1 MRRKR
6 KVVAP
11 GDILGDD
18 LFAMGVKEQQLP
30 ADQKP
35 VGDCAGSGDQKESMA
50 GDTGADDS
58 AASAA
63 RETSR
68 PGGSGAGQADD
79 QRICPG
85 CESRAGRKWGQYR
98 LSCLECCVTLVE
110 STRPNKKAANGM
122 LWCIE
127 KHRSFTR
134 EQMLDEIRRRQE

>member
-1 MRRKR
+1 MRKKR
-6 KVVAP
+6 GVVAP
-11 GDILGDD
+11 GNLLGDD
-18 LFAMGVKEQQLP
+18 LFAVRIEEQQLS
-30 ADQKP
+30 AGQNQ
-35 VGDCAGSGDQKESMA
+35 VGDCAGAGDQKEPMA

-58 AASAA
+58 AASATGEA
-63 RETSR
+63 SR
-68 PGGSGAGQADD
+68 SGGSGASQADD

-85 CESRAGRKWGQYR
+85 CESRAGRRWGQYR

-134 EQMLDEIRRRQE
+134 EQVLDEIRRRQE